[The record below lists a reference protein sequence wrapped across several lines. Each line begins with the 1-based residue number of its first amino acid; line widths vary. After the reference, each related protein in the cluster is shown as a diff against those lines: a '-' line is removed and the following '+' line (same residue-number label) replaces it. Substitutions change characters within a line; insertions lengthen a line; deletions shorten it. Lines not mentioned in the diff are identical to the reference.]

1 MKSAQIGLQ
10 VSLSFPEKPV
20 NSNSMHGMIVSL
32 GLFWPTVV
40 ACMMLAGC
48 GKSEAVV
55 EIALH
60 PTNPKIIYLAT
71 NDYIYKSRDGGM
83 IWQNMSAGM
92 THSRVIALA
101 IDPLFPANIVAGTKG
116 DAVYKSY
123 DGGQRWV
130 SRRTG
135 LDDVTISSVV
145 HQLVFAPGSS
155 AHIFAATSLG
165 VFESDDGGETW
176 SKRMEGM
183 KEVLMVVTLDC
194 DPRQP
199 QTLYAGTSGGVY
211 KSIDGAR
218 SWRMV
223 NNGLV
228 ASDVLKSS
236 RALGVTRIKVD
247 PRESDTVYTAT
258 LSGLYVT
265 KDGGQAWTR
274 IGDTLSD
281 QMLSDLI
288 LDHTHPHVVYV
299 TNRDGVFR
307 SEDGGITWEA
317 RSAGLTNVN
326 IRALAMSAVDSDML
340 YVGTNGKGLFR
351 TVDRGMSWKAVPLV
365 VAESLESLS

>member
-1 MKSAQIGLQ
+1 
-10 VSLSFPEKPV
+10 
-20 NSNSMHGMIVSL
+20 MIVGARLVWVGVIACLVL
-32 GLFWPTVV
+32 G
-40 ACMMLAGC
+40 GC

-60 PTNPKIIYLAT
+60 PTKPHILYIAT
-71 NDYIYKSRDGGM
+71 NDYIYKSRDEGKT
-83 IWQNMSAGM
+83 WQNISAGM

-116 DAVYKSY
+116 DAVFKSY

-155 AHIFAATSLG
+155 NHIFAATSLG
-165 VFESDDGGETW
+165 VFESEDGGETW
-176 SKRMEGM
+176 IKRMDGM
-183 KEVLMVVTLDC
+183 TEVLMVVTIDC

-211 KSIDGAR
+211 KSINGAR
-218 SWRMV
+218 SWSKV

-247 PRESDTVYTAT
+247 PHQPDTVYAAT
-258 LSGLYVT
+258 LNGLYKT
-265 KDGGQAWTR
+265 IDGGQSWTR
-274 IGDTLSD
+274 IGETLSD

-288 LDHTHPHVVYV
+288 LDPTHSHVVYV
-299 TNRDGVFR
+299 ANRNGVFR
-307 SEDGGITWEA
+307 SEDGGSIWES
-317 RSAGLTNVN
+317 RNTGLSNVN
-326 IRALAMSAVDSDML
+326 IRALAISPGDSDVL

-351 TVDRGMSWKAVPLV
+351 SLDRGLSWETVPLV
-365 VAESLESLS
+365 VEESVLVSS

>member
-1 MKSAQIGLQ
+1 MPRFPACFRLIWRTADRVPWMTVMLCLL
-10 VSLSFPEKPV
+10 LS
-20 NSNSMHGMIVSL
+20 
-32 GLFWPTVV
+32 
-40 ACMMLAGC
+40 GC
-48 GKSEAVV
+48 GKSETVV

-60 PTNPKIIYLAT
+60 PKKSNILYIAT
-71 NDYIYKSRDGGM
+71 NDYIYKSRDGGDT
-83 IWQNMSAGM
+83 WQNMSAGM

-101 IDPLFPANIVAGTKG
+101 IDPLFPANVVAGTKG

-155 AHIFAATSLG
+155 NHLFAATSLG
-165 VFESDDGGETW
+165 VFESEDGGETW
-176 SKRMEGM
+176 YKRMEGM
-183 KEVLMVVTLDC
+183 KEVLMVVTIDI

-218 SWRMV
+218 SWRMI
-223 NNGLV
+223 NQGLV
-228 ASDVLKSS
+228 PADELKSS

-247 PRESDTVYTAT
+247 PQQPDRVFTAT
-258 LSGLYVT
+258 LNGLYRT
-265 KDGGQAWTR
+265 LDGGESWAR
-274 IGDTLSD
+274 IGDALSD

-288 LDHTHPHVVYV
+288 LDPTHPHVVYV

-307 SEDGGITWEA
+307 SEDGGITWKP
-317 RSAGLTNVN
+317 RNTGLLNSN
-326 IRALAMSAVDSDML
+326 IRALAISGIDSHVL
-340 YVGTNGKGLFR
+340 YAGTNGKGLFR
-351 TVDRGMSWKAVPLV
+351 SRDRGLSWEALPLV
-365 VAESLESLS
+365 VKEKGLVSS

>member
-1 MKSAQIGLQ
+1 MIIGT
-10 VSLSFPEKPV
+10 P
-20 NSNSMHGMIVSL
+20 
-32 GLFWPTVV
+32 LFWLAVA
-40 ACMMLAGC
+40 ACMMLGGC
-48 GKSEAVV
+48 GKSEVVV

-60 PTNPKIIYLAT
+60 PTNPKILYLAT
-71 NDYIYKSRDGGM
+71 NDYIYKSRDEGKT
-83 IWQNMSAGM
+83 WRNMSAGM

-123 DGGQRWV
+123 DGGQRWA

-176 SKRMEGM
+176 TKRMEGM

-194 DPRQP
+194 DPQQP

-211 KSIDGAR
+211 KSLDGAR
-218 SWRMV
+218 SWMVV

-228 ASDVLKSS
+228 APDVLKSS

-247 PRESDTVYTAT
+247 PHGSDTVYTAT
-258 LSGLYVT
+258 LNGLYVT
-265 KDGGQAWTR
+265 NDGGQAWTR

-307 SEDGGITWEA
+307 SEDGGLTWEA
-317 RSAGLTNVN
+317 RSAGLTNIN
-326 IRALAMSAVDSDML
+326 IRALAMSAVDSDVL

-351 TVDRGMSWKAVPLV
+351 TVDRGLSWDAVPLV
-365 VAESLESLS
+365 VAESV

>member
-1 MKSAQIGLQ
+1 MIMSARLFLLA
-10 VSLSFPEKPV
+10 VAA
-20 NSNSMHGMIVSL
+20 SMIL
-32 GLFWPTVV
+32 G
-40 ACMMLAGC
+40 GC

-60 PTNPKIIYLAT
+60 PSNPKILYLAT
-71 NDYIYKSRDGGM
+71 NDYIYKSRDEGRT
-83 IWQNMSAGM
+83 WRNMSPGL

-116 DAVYKSY
+116 DAVFKSY

-176 SKRMEGM
+176 RKRMEGM

-211 KSIDGAR
+211 KSLDGAR
-218 SWRMV
+218 SWGVV

-228 ASDVLKSS
+228 APDVLKSS

-247 PRESDTVYTAT
+247 PHESDTVYSAT
-258 LSGLYVT
+258 LNGLYVT
-265 KDGGQAWTR
+265 KDGGQVWNR
-274 IGDTLSD
+274 IGDTLSP
-281 QMLSDLI
+281 I
-288 LDHTHPHVVYV
+288 
-299 TNRDGVFR
+299 
-307 SEDGGITWEA
+307 
-317 RSAGLTNVN
+317 
-326 IRALAMSAVDSDML
+326 
-340 YVGTNGKGLFR
+340 KC
-351 TVDRGMSWKAVPLV
+351 
-365 VAESLESLS
+365 

>member
-1 MKSAQIGLQ
+1 
-10 VSLSFPEKPV
+10 
-20 NSNSMHGMIVSL
+20 MIIRARL
-32 GLFWPTVV
+32 YWLAVV
-40 ACMMLAGC
+40 VCMMLGGC

-60 PTNPKIIYLAT
+60 PTNPQILYIAT
-71 NDYIYKSRDGGM
+71 NDYIYKSRDKGRT
-83 IWQNMSAGM
+83 WQNMSLGM

-116 DAVYKSY
+116 DAVFKSY
-123 DGGQRWV
+123 DGGQRWA

-194 DPRQP
+194 DPQQP

-211 KSIDGAR
+211 KSMDGAR

-228 ASDVLKSS
+228 ASGVLKSS

-247 PRESDTVYTAT
+247 PHESDTVYTAT
-258 LSGLYVT
+258 LDGLYVT
-265 KDGGQAWTR
+265 HDGGQAWTR
-274 IGDTLSD
+274 IGAMLSD

-288 LDHTHPHVVYV
+288 LDHTHSHVVYV

-307 SEDGGITWEA
+307 SDDGGMTWEA
-317 RSAGLTNVN
+317 RSAGLTNIN
-326 IRALAMSAVDSDML
+326 IRALAMSAVDSDVL
-340 YVGTNGKGLFR
+340 YVGTNRKGLFR
-351 TVDRGMSWKAVPLV
+351 SVDRGLSWEAVPLV
-365 VAESLESLS
+365 VAESL

>member
-1 MKSAQIGLQ
+1 MRLPHADGHQGK
-10 VSLSFPEKPV
+10 
-20 NSNSMHGMIVSL
+20 GMIADSR
-32 GLFWPTVV
+32 LFWVGVV
-40 ACMMLAGC
+40 ICFLLGAC
-48 GKSEAVV
+48 GKSEVVV

-60 PTNPKIIYLAT
+60 PTNPHILYIAT
-71 NDYIYKSRDGGM
+71 NDYIYKSRDEGRT
-83 IWQNMSAGM
+83 WQNMSPGM

-183 KEVLMVVTLDC
+183 KEVLMVVALDC

-211 KSIDGAR
+211 KSLDGAR
-218 SWRMV
+218 SWKSV

-247 PRESDTVYTAT
+247 PHESDTVYTAT
-258 LSGLYVT
+258 LNGLYVT
-265 KDGGQAWTR
+265 HDGGQVWTR

-307 SEDGGITWEA
+307 SEDGGMSWES
-317 RSAGLTNVN
+317 RSGGLTNIN
-326 IRALAMSAVDSDML
+326 IRALAMSAVDSNVL

-351 TVDRGMSWKAVPLV
+351 TVDRGLSWDAVPLV
-365 VAESLESLS
+365 VTESL

>member
-1 MKSAQIGLQ
+1 
-10 VSLSFPEKPV
+10 
-20 NSNSMHGMIVSL
+20 MIV
-32 GLFWPTVV
+32 GFRLFWLGVV
-40 ACMMLAGC
+40 TCFLLSGC

-60 PTNPKIIYLAT
+60 PTKPHILYVAT
-71 NDYIYKSRDGGM
+71 NDYIYKSRDEGRT
-83 IWQNMSAGM
+83 WQNVSAGM

-116 DAVYKSY
+116 DAVFKSY

-155 AHIFAATSLG
+155 SHVFAATSLG
-165 VFESDDGGETW
+165 VFESEDGGETW
-176 SKRMEGM
+176 IKRMEGM
-183 KEVLMVVTLDC
+183 EEVLMVVTLDF
-194 DPRQP
+194 DPQQP

-218 SWRMV
+218 GWTRV

-228 ASDVLKSS
+228 PSDVLKSS

-247 PRESDTVYTAT
+247 PHQPDTVYTAT
-258 LSGLYVT
+258 LNGLYKT
-265 KDGGQAWTR
+265 NDGGQSWIR
-274 IGDTLSD
+274 IGETLSD

-288 LDHTHPHVVYV
+288 LDPTHPHVVYV
-299 TNRDGVFR
+299 TNRAGVFR
-307 SEDGGITWEA
+307 SEDGGITWES
-317 RSAGLTNVN
+317 RNAGLTNMN
-326 IRALAMSAVDSDML
+326 IVL

-351 TVDRGMSWKAVPLV
+351 SLNSGLSWDAVPLIV
-365 VAESLESLS
+365 EESLLVSS